1 MNLLTQTTT
10 QLSQATADFCGLI
23 LTYQNQSLPYPKPSS
38 CSMEKLEVKPSLCIC
53 REGRV
58 PQWHSPGHG
67 GTDSTEPLRLRS
79 LLGLGRG
86 PAALL
91 QVTGWCFM
99 N

>member
-1 MNLLTQTTT
+1 MNLLTQTTA

-58 PQWHSPGHG
+58 PQCHSPGCG
-67 GTDSTEPLRLRS
+67 GTDPTDPLRLRDPCWVWTEEQQ
-79 LLGLGRG
+79 LCWR
-86 PAALL
+86 L
-91 QVTGWCFM
+91 QAGVL
-99 N
+99 